1 MRLTIIIILLCGVTV
16 FSQYQ
21 DSGKRGMYFAKKQ
34 FSGAVLPTYKAV
46 KDKLPIPVLDANKD
60 YIDLYWRA
68 WELACTHF
76 KNPPEGSPFVSDYID
91 EAFSPSVFQ
100 WDTVFMLM
108 FARYAHFAFPAIQ
121 SLDNFYCRQYESGYI
136 CREIQEAD
144 GADYVYE
151 GRDNTINPPL
161 FGWAELE
168 NARVSGDKSRYALV
182 IPALEKYAEW
192 LEQYRV
198 KPGTKHGLYWQTGL
212 GSGMDNSPRQGSA
225 WIDMSAQ
232 MVMFYYNMAE
242 MSRELQLTGKEEY
255 FIKRAGE
262 IAAKIN
268 LLMWNE
274 TDGMYYDLD
283 DTGKQIPC
291 KTIAGFWPLIAGIAN
306 QHQAERLYENLK
318 DPRTFWRTIPFPSL
332 AADHPAYKPD
342 GQYWLGSVWAPT
354 NVMVIKGLEKYNLF
368 GFDEFASLAAE
379 TYLDGMYKVY
389 IKTGTIWENYAPDAY
404 SRGAWSK
411 PHFVGWSGCGPIQLL
426 LETIIGIKPDG
437 IANTVQWNIHR
448 IDRHGIQQL
457 RFGEATA
464 SLICD
469 ARRDVTESLHINVTS
484 DKAFT
489 LVVYKKF
496 DEKKEF
502 AIKKGRND
510 IRF

>member
-1 MRLTIIIILLCGVTV
+1 
-16 FSQYQ
+16 
-21 DSGKRGMYFAKKQ
+21 
-34 FSGAVLPTYKAV
+34 
-46 KDKLPIPVLDANKD
+46 
-60 YIDLYWRA
+60 
-68 WELACTHF
+68 
-76 KNPPEGSPFVSDYID
+76 
-91 EAFSPSVFQ
+91 
-100 WDTVFMLM
+100 
-108 FARYAHFAFPAIQ
+108 
-121 SLDNFYCRQYESGYI
+121 
-136 CREIQEAD
+136 
-144 GADYVYE
+144 
-151 GRDNTINPPL
+151 
-161 FGWAELE
+161 
-168 NARVSGDKSRYALV
+168 
-182 IPALEKYAEW
+182 
-192 LEQYRV
+192 
-198 KPGTKHGLYWQTGL
+198 
-212 GSGMDNSPRQGSA
+212 MDNSPRQGSA

-242 MSRELQLTGKEEY
+242 MSRELQLTAKQE
-255 FIKRAGE
+255 FFTKRASE

-268 LLMWNE
+268 KLMWNE
-274 TDGMYYDLD
+274 ADGMYYDLD
-283 DTGKQIPC
+283 DTGKQITC
-291 KTIAGFWPLIAGIAN
+291 KTIASFWPLIAGIAN

-332 AADHPAYKPD
+332 AADHAAYKPD

-368 GFDEFASLAAE
+368 GFDEFAALAAE
-379 TYLDGMYKVY
+379 TYLDGMYKVFT
-389 IKTGTIWENYAPDAY
+389 KTGTIWENYAPDAY

-457 RFGEATA
+457 RFGAVNATF
-464 SLICD
+464 ICE
-469 ARRDVTESLHINVTS
+469 ARRDVTEPLHISVTS

-502 AIKKGRND
+502 AIKKGRNS